1 MKIILIIV
9 LIILL
14 IIPYTRL
21 IVLHPFNT
29 LEYVFIDLYKYIHY
43 KKFNKPK
50 AGSMVAYC
58 GHFGKGKT
66 LSAVY
71 DITTAYNRYNNKKW
85 FDGSKWLTNN
95 VIIISNVVL
104 SVPYIPLTNA
114 CQITSYMQSLKDI
127 DDDVY
132 RCIYIFI
139 DEASVVLNSRSYKDN
154 INPLLLNSLL
164 TCRHYN
170 TSFFYTSQKFK
181 LVDALLRSVTQRVN
195 QCNKYWRL
203 ACYKSYDADEVETAQ
218 KITDLKPLTKSPFFC
233 TNKVYNYYDTLAT
246 VDNLDKTFSSAD
258 LLSTEEILE
267 RLSPPSVV
275 SSSVVPKKGILR
287 KLIH

>member
-1 MKIILIIV
+1 MKIISIIV

-21 IVLHPFNT
+21 VLLHPFCAIKY
-29 LEYVFIDLYKYIHY
+29 LFIDLYNYIKFKKY
-43 KKFNKPK
+43 NKPK

-71 DITTAYNRYNNKKW
+71 DITTSYNRYNNKKW
-85 FDGSKWLTNN
+85 YNGDKWVTNQ

-104 SVPYIPLTNA
+104 TVPYIPLTNA

-127 DDDVY
+127 DDNIY

-181 LVDALLRSVTQRVN
+181 LVDALLRSVTQKVN

-203 ACYKSYDADEVETAQ
+203 SCYKSYDADEVENAQ
-218 KITDLKPLTKSPFFC
+218 KITDLKPVSKKPFFC
-233 TNKVYNYYDTLAT
+233 SDKVYNYYDTLAT
-246 VDNLDKTFSSAD
+246 VDNLNKSFTSAD

-275 SSSVVPKKGILR
+275 SSAAEQKKGIFR
-287 KLIH
+287 KLLH

>member
-1 MKIILIIV
+1 MKIILFIV
-9 LIILL
+9 LIILFF
-14 IIPYTRL
+14 IPYTRL
-21 IVLHPFNT
+21 VLLHPFSCVK
-29 LEYVFIDLYKYIHY
+29 YSIFDIYKYIRY
-43 KKFNKPK
+43 KRYNKPK

-71 DITTAYNRYNNKKW
+71 DITTSFNRYNEKMWYN
-85 FDGSKWLTNN
+85 GSEWVTNQ

-104 SVPYIPLTNA
+104 TVPYIPLTNA
-114 CQITSYMQSLKDI
+114 SQITSYMQSLKDI
-127 DDDVY
+127 DDNVY

-181 LVDALLRSVTQRVN
+181 LVDALLRSVTQKVN
-195 QCNKYWRL
+195 QCNKFWRL
-203 ACYKSYDADEVETAQ
+203 SFYKSYDADEVENCN
-218 KITDLKPLTKSPFFC
+218 KISDLKPLKKRPFFC
-233 TNKVYNYYDTLAT
+233 SDKVYGYYDTLAT
-246 VDNLDKTFSSAD
+246 VDNLDKSFTVDD
-258 LLSTEEILE
+258 LLSTEEILN
-267 RLSPPSVV
+267 RIAPPTVV
-275 SSSVVPKKGILR
+275 TTEVQKKGLLG
-287 KLIH
+287 KMFH

>member
-1 MKIILIIV
+1 MYIVYIIV

-21 IVLHPFNT
+21 IVLHPFNAVK
-29 LEYVFIDLYKYIHY
+29 YAFIDFYKFFRY
-43 KKFNKPK
+43 KKYNKPK

-71 DITTAYNRYNNKKW
+71 DITTSYNRYNDKRWYNGDKW
-85 FDGSKWLTNN
+85 VKNQ
-95 VIIISNVVL
+95 VIVISNVVL
-104 SVPYIPLTNA
+104 TIPYIPLTNA
-114 CQITSYMQSLKDI
+114 SQITSYMQSLKDI
-127 DDDVY
+127 DDNIY

-170 TSFFYTSQKFK
+170 TSFYYTSQKFK
-181 LVDALLRSVTQRVN
+181 LVDALLRSVTQKVN
-195 QCNKYWRL
+195 LCNKIWRL
-203 ACYKSYDADEVETAQ
+203 SCYKTFDADEVENAQ
-218 KITDLKPLTKSPFFC
+218 KISDLKPLSKKPFFC
-233 TNKVYNYYDTLAT
+233 TNKVYAYYDTLAT
-246 VDNLDKTFSSAD
+246 VDNLDKSFTADD
-258 LLSTEEILE
+258 LLSTEEILN
-267 RLSPPSVV
+267 RIAPPTII
-275 SSSVVPKKGILR
+275 SSEVQKKGIFG
-287 KLIH
+287 KLFH